1 MIFIRSL
8 LANLA
13 FYVVLIACI
22 LFAPILFFLPK
33 KHMLGIIHFQS
44 IHTKISLKLFAN
56 LEVEYRGLENIPK
69 ERKYLIAAKHQS
81 LAEAIFLND
90 AIKENKNKLVDNKKI
105 EIKKNLV
112 QLKYIVQIMVVEG
125 DSLSAEDIK
134 MLAQLGKID
143 KTATG
148 SDMYEYYAGTFN
160 SFDEANKQLE
170 KARKIGFTDAFI
182 FATNNDERISIE
194 KANSLLKEQ
203 SSK

>member
-1 MIFIRSL
+1 
-8 LANLA
+8 
-13 FYVVLIACI
+13 
-22 LFAPILFFLPK
+22 
-33 KHMLGIIHFQS
+33 
-44 IHTKISLKLFAN
+44 
-56 LEVEYRGLENIPK
+56 
-69 ERKYLIAAKHQS
+69 
-81 LAEAIFLND
+81 
-90 AIKENKNKLVDNKKI
+90 
-105 EIKKNLV
+105 
-112 QLKYIVQIMVVEG
+112 MVVEG

-134 MLAQLGKID
+134 MLGQLGKID

-203 SSK
+203 SSR